1 MSNIF
6 RMTLLLGALTG
17 LLVLVGRFVGGP
29 GGMIVA
35 FIFAVVINFGSY
47 WYSDKIVLKM
57 YHAKEVSPSEA
68 PELHSIVDNLILQAK
83 LPKPKVYLMNSATPN
98 AFATGRNK
106 EHAAVA
112 VTTGILQLLSRE
124 ELEGVLAHEL
134 AHVKNRDILIQS
146 VAATMA
152 GVITMLAVWARWAAI
167 FGGFGGRD
175 RDGDGGGL
183 MGFLFLAI
191 LAPIAATLI
200 QLAIS
205 RSREYLADETGA
217 RITKKP
223 YALASA
229 LKRLEYGVSR
239 APMDANPAT
248 AHLFIVNPLRKMS
261 LLKLFSTHPPTP
273 ERVARLQSL
282 VI

>member
-1 MSNIF
+1 MGNVF
-6 RMTLLLGALTG
+6 RMTILLGALTG

-35 FIFAVVINFGSY
+35 FIFAVAINFGSY

-57 YHAKEVSPSEA
+57 YRAKEVSPSDA
-68 PELHSIVDNLILQAK
+68 PELHSIVDNLILTAK

-134 AHVKNRDILIQS
+134 AHVKNRDTLIQS
-146 VAATMA
+146 VAATIA
-152 GVITMLAVWARWAAI
+152 GVITMIATWARWAAI

-175 RDGDGGGL
+175 RDGDGGEL

-261 LLKLFSTHPPTP
+261 LLKLFSTHPPIP
-273 ERVARLQSL
+273 ERVARLESL
-282 VI
+282 FM